1 MDAEKFRRLSI
12 ETSMVA
18 VTNISSVGHTGL
30 VTLKM
35 EKGVV
40 RRVWCGTKDGT
51 NVWKNGETLIHLV
64 PNVEHSL
71 EHG

>member
-1 MDAEKFRRLSI
+1 
-12 ETSMVA
+12 MVA
-18 VTNISSVGHTGL
+18 VSNISAVGHTGL

-40 RRVWCGTKDGT
+40 RRVWCGTKDGAL
-51 NVWKNGETLIHLV
+51 VWLKGETRIHLV
-64 PNVEHSL
+64 PNVGLPL